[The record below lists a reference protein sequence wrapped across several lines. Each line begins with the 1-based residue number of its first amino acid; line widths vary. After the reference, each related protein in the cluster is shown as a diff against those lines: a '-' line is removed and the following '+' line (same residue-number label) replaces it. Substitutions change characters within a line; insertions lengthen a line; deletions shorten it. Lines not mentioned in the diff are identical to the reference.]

1 MKNIF
6 NFILLALSLSSCT
19 LFETPL
25 YEESASVLSGSFY
38 ADSFLIEEKGAYTAE
53 FSSDYNADMICF
65 MDREGM
71 ELFADSGLLYS
82 EKMFFPLVF
91 ENSFY
96 EYEDFYIDTDMKYIY
111 YVIDNRDYISVPLGN
126 INFTLKIIK

>member
-1 MKNIF
+1 MKKIISF
-6 NFILLALSLSSCT
+6 VFLALSLLSCT
-19 LFETPL
+19 LFDTPL
-25 YEESASVLSGSFY
+25 YEKSASVLSGGFY
-38 ADSFLIEEKGAYTAE
+38 ADSFLIEEKGVYSVE

-65 MDREGM
+65 IDRAGM

-96 EYEDFYIDTDMKYIY
+96 EYEDFYTNEDMKYIY
-111 YVIDNRDYISVPLGN
+111 YVIDNRDFITIPSGN